1 MQQIGKVLQAE
12 LIQEMQTSYINYAM
26 SVIVSRALPDVRD
39 GLKPVHRRILY
50 SMQQMGLLP
59 PASYSKSAK
68 VVGETMGKFH
78 PHGDQAIYDALVRLA
93 QPFSMR
99 YPIVDGQ
106 GNFGCFTKDTK
117 VKLTDGRDLTF
128 GELVKEDKKGK
139 KNYTYTIN
147 KLGLISITQIKNPRL
162 TIKNTEIIKVTLDN
176 GQEIK
181 CTPNH
186 LFMLKDGAYKEARDL
201 TPQDS
206 LMPLY
211 HKLSKEI
218 DKINREGYVLIFQ
231 PKTKDWVPTY
241 HLADNYNLSLGR
253 YKKSAGRVRHHIN
266 FNKLDNNPD
275 NIIRMQWYEHWQ
287 IHYKNAIQNHQDPE
301 YRKKISLGRKKYWSD
316 PQVKS
321 KYSTRMSETNLKN
334 WQDPTYSEKMR
345 AFLSEVNIRYIETHP
360 EKRKE
365 FSKRMHKT
373 LTRLWKNPEY
383 RALMHEKIIKGN
395 KNHTTNK
402 TGKLKFLNICKQAV
416 NQYSALSKEYY
427 EQTRTKLYP
436 YGKAPL
442 WETGLKNYFSDNPD
456 LIRLEINGN
465 HKIVEIEPLTYKEDV
480 YDLTIDGT
488 HNFALASG
496 VFVHNSVDGDS
507 AAAMRYTEVRL
518 GKIAEELLRDIE
530 KDTVNFQDNFDASIQ
545 EPVYLPAILP
555 NLLLMGS
562 EGIAVGMATK
572 IPPHNLTEIIDA
584 VLATMKKGKVTE
596 LKPEADDVEA
606 EKADGPERSRKE
618 KFSIKK
624 IDLAVAQGKKT
635 EELNLKAPEVGF
647 DSEITTE
654 ELMKHV
660 LGPDFPTG
668 GAIYGGKF
676 LPEMYGSGR
685 GKVVVRGIAKIEEA
699 EKGKS
704 RISITE
710 LPYQVNKALLVA
722 RIAQLVRDK
731 KLIGISDIRD
741 ESDKRGMT
749 VVIELKKDARPKSVL
764 NNLYKH
770 TSLQTSFPANF
781 VALVDGTPRTL
792 TLKQILIEY
801 IKHRQRV
808 ITRRSIYDLTEL
820 KRRAHILEG
829 YKIALDNLDEVIKTI
844 RASKDTETAKSNLI
858 KKFGFTE
865 IQAVAILD
873 MQLRRLSALE
883 REKIEEEYKKIG
895 EQIAYL
901 TDLLEHPVKIFG
913 VIENELKVIKEKYGD
928 ERRTKVYLNPVG
940 EISEEDLIAREEV
953 IVTVTKTGYIKRVP
967 RATYKAQAR
976 GGKGVMGMTTKE
988 EDEIAHLIAA
998 STHDNL
1004 MFFTN
1009 KGRVFGLKTW
1019 EIGESSRQAKGQAIV
1034 NLINIDQGEEIQAI
1048 LTQDDPQAKFFIV
1061 ATQHGTIKK
1070 TAVNQ
1075 FQNIRSSGLTA
1086 IKLDKGDRLTWV
1098 RPSSGEDN
1106 VLMVSRKGKSIRFSE
1121 KDVRPMGRP
1130 TMGVRG
1136 ILLGVGDEVIGMEV
1150 LPSKETVVTDK
1161 RRKTFKDIL
1170 VIMEKGIGKR
1180 TPISGFPVQK
1190 RGGQG
1195 VKVAEITDKTGEVAA
1210 ALLVTEEVEQVL
1222 ITSRSAQVIRL
1233 PIKNIPQLG
1242 RATQGVILMRF
1253 GKDKGDRVAAVATL
1267 DKEETGETETPDLSD

>member
-1 MQQIGKVLQAE
+1 MPMNIGKVLQAE

-117 VKLTDGRDLTF
+117 VKLADGRELTF
-128 GELVKEDKKGK
+128 GELIKEDKKGK
-139 KNYTYTIN
+139 KNYTYTVN
-147 KLGLISITQIKNPRL
+147 KLGLISIAQIKNPRL
-162 TIKNTEIIKVTLDN
+162 TIKSAEIIKVTLDN
-176 GQEIK
+176 GQEVK

-186 LFMLKDGAYKEARDL
+186 LFMLKDGTYKEAQSL
-201 TPQDS
+201 SPKDS

-211 HKLSKEI
+211 HKLSKEV
-218 DKINREGYVLIFQ
+218 DRINREGYVLVFQ
-231 PKTKDWVPTY
+231 PKTNDWIPVH
-241 HLADNYNLSLGR
+241 HLAGR
-253 YKKSAGRVRHHIN
+253 MRHHVN

-275 NIIRMQWYEHWQ
+275 
-287 IHYKNAIQNHQDPE
+287 
-301 YRKKISLGRKKYWSD
+301 L
-316 PQVKS
+316 V
-321 KYSTRMSETNLKN
+321 
-334 WQDPTYSEKMR
+334 
-345 AFLSEVNIRYIETHP
+345 
-360 EKRKE
+360 
-365 FSKRMHKT
+365 
-373 LTRLWKNPEY
+373 
-383 RALMHEKIIKGN
+383 
-395 KNHTTNK
+395 
-402 TGKLKFLNICKQAV
+402 
-416 NQYSALSKEYY
+416 
-427 EQTRTKLYP
+427 
-436 YGKAPL
+436 
-442 WETGLKNYFSDNPD
+442 
-456 LIRLEINGN
+456 RLEISGN
-465 HKIVEIEPLTYKEDV
+465 HKVVKIEQLAYKEDV
-480 YDLTIDGT
+480 YDLTIDNT

-530 KDTVNFQDNFDASIQ
+530 KDTVDFQDNFDASIK
-545 EPVYLPAILP
+545 EPVYLPATIP

-572 IPPHNLTEIIDA
+572 IPPHNLGEVVDA
-584 VLATMKKGKVTE
+584 ILATIKKGEVVKQE
-596 LKPEADDVEA
+596 KNPE
-606 EKADGPERSRKE
+606 
-618 KFSIKK
+618 FSIKK

-635 EELNLKAPEVGF
+635 EELNLKAPETDF
-647 DSEITTE
+647 DSNITTE
-654 ELMKHV
+654 ELMQYVK
-660 LGPDFPTG
+660 GPDFPTG

-685 GKVVVRGIAKIEEA
+685 GKVVIRGIAKIEEA
-699 EKGKS
+699 EDPERSRRTEKGKS

-722 RIAQLVRDK
+722 RIAELVRDK

-764 NNLYKH
+764 NNLYKQ

-801 IKHRQRV
+801 IKHRQKV

-829 YKIALDNLDEVIKTI
+829 YKIALDHLDEVIKTI
-844 RASKDTETAKSNLI
+844 RASKDTETAKINLME
-858 KKFGFTE
+858 KFGFTQ

-901 TDLLEHPVKIFG
+901 TDLLEHPVKILG
-913 VIENELKVIKEKYGD
+913 VIEEELKVVKEKYGD
-928 ERRTKVYLNPVG
+928 ERRTKVYANPVG
-940 EISEEDLIAREEV
+940 EISEEDLIAKEEV

-988 EDEIAHLIAA
+988 EDEIAHLISS
-998 STHDNL
+998 STHDQL

-1019 EIGESSRQAKGQAIV
+1019 EIGESSRQAKGQAVV

-1048 LTQDDPQAKFFIV
+1048 LTQDDPNAKFFMM

-1106 VLMVSRKGKSIRFSE
+1106 LLMVSRKGKSIRFSE

-1130 TMGVRG
+1130 TTGVRG
-1136 ILLGVGDEVIGMEV
+1136 ILLGAGDEVIGMEV
-1150 LPSKETVVTDK
+1150 LPSREPVITDK

-1180 TPISGFPVQK
+1180 TPISGFPIQK

-1253 GKDKGDRVAAVATL
+1253 GKDKTDRVAAVATL
-1267 DKEETGETETPDLSD
+1267 DKEETEDSVTPQEDLAN

>member
-50 SMQQMGLLP
+50 AMQQMGLMP

-106 GNFGCFTKDTK
+106 GNFG
-117 VKLTDGRDLTF
+117 
-128 GELVKEDKKGK
+128 
-139 KNYTYTIN
+139 
-147 KLGLISITQIKNPRL
+147 
-162 TIKNTEIIKVTLDN
+162 
-176 GQEIK
+176 
-181 CTPNH
+181 
-186 LFMLKDGAYKEARDL
+186 
-201 TPQDS
+201 
-206 LMPLY
+206 
-211 HKLSKEI
+211 
-218 DKINREGYVLIFQ
+218 
-231 PKTKDWVPTY
+231 
-241 HLADNYNLSLGR
+241 
-253 YKKSAGRVRHHIN
+253 
-266 FNKLDNNPD
+266 
-275 NIIRMQWYEHWQ
+275 
-287 IHYKNAIQNHQDPE
+287 
-301 YRKKISLGRKKYWSD
+301 
-316 PQVKS
+316 
-321 KYSTRMSETNLKN
+321 
-334 WQDPTYSEKMR
+334 
-345 AFLSEVNIRYIETHP
+345 
-360 EKRKE
+360 
-365 FSKRMHKT
+365 
-373 LTRLWKNPEY
+373 
-383 RALMHEKIIKGN
+383 
-395 KNHTTNK
+395 
-402 TGKLKFLNICKQAV
+402 
-416 NQYSALSKEYY
+416 
-427 EQTRTKLYP
+427 
-436 YGKAPL
+436 
-442 WETGLKNYFSDNPD
+442 
-456 LIRLEINGN
+456 
-465 HKIVEIEPLTYKEDV
+465 
-480 YDLTIDGT
+480 
-488 HNFALASG
+488 
-496 VFVHNSVDGDS
+496 SVDGDS

-518 GKIAEELLRDIE
+518 GKIAEELLRDID
-530 KDTVNFQDNFDASIQ
+530 KDTVDFQDNFDASEK
-545 EPVYLPAILP
+545 EPVFLPATLP
-555 NLLLMGS
+555 NLLLMGA

-572 IPPHNLTEIIDA
+572 IPPHNLGEIVDA
-584 VLATMKKGKVTE
+584 VLATIKKGEVKEIKEEAGEGGEV
-596 LKPEADDVEA
+596 KADDKEA
-606 EKADGPERSRKE
+606 
-618 KFSIKK
+618 FSIKK
-624 IDLAVAQGKKT
+624 IDLAVAEGRKT
-635 EELNLKAPEVGF
+635 EDLNLKAPEAGF

-654 ELMKHV
+654 ELMQYVK
-660 LGPDFPTG
+660 GPDFPTG

-685 GKVVVRGIAKIEEA
+685 GKVVVRGIAKIEES

-722 RIAQLVRDK
+722 RIAELVRDK

-764 NNLYKH
+764 NNLYKQ

-808 ITRRSIYDLTEL
+808 VTRRSIYDLTEL

-829 YKIALDNLDEVIKTI
+829 YKIALDHLDEVIKTI
-844 RASKDTETAKSNLI
+844 RASKDTDDAKKSLME
-858 KKFGFTE
+858 KFGFTE

-883 REKIEEEYKKIG
+883 REKIEEEYRKIG

-901 TDLLEHPVKIFG
+901 TDLLEHPVKILG
-913 VIENELKVIKEKYGD
+913 VIEEELKVLKDKYGD
-928 ERRTKVYLNPVG
+928 ERRTKVFANPVG

-988 EDEIAHLIAA
+988 EDEIAHLISA

-1009 KGRVFGLKTW
+1009 KGRVFGLKAW
-1019 EIGESSRQAKGQAIV
+1019 EINESSRQAKGQAIV
-1034 NLINIDQGEEIQAI
+1034 NLINVDQGEEIQAI
-1048 LTQDDPQAKFFIV
+1048 LTQDDASAKFFIM

-1075 FQNIRSSGLTA
+1075 FQNLRSSGLTA

-1098 RPSSGEDN
+1098 RPTAGEDD

-1136 ILLGVGDEVIGMEV
+1136 ILLASGDEVIGMEV
-1150 LPSKETVVTDK
+1150 LPSKEPVVTDK

-1170 VIMEKGIGKR
+1170 VIMEKGVGKR
-1180 TPISGFPVQK
+1180 TPISGFPLQK

-1267 DKEETGETETPDLSD
+1267 DKEETDDSVSAPEDLAN

>member
-1 MQQIGKVLQAE
+1 MQNIGKVLQAE
-12 LIQEMQTSYINYAM
+12 IVDEMQKSYIDYAM

-50 SMQQMGLLP
+50 AMQQMGLLP

-68 VVGETMGKFH
+68 IVGETMGKFH

-99 YPIVDGQ
+99 YPIIDGQ
-106 GNFGCFTKDTK
+106 GNFG
-117 VKLTDGRDLTF
+117 
-128 GELVKEDKKGK
+128 
-139 KNYTYTIN
+139 
-147 KLGLISITQIKNPRL
+147 
-162 TIKNTEIIKVTLDN
+162 
-176 GQEIK
+176 
-181 CTPNH
+181 
-186 LFMLKDGAYKEARDL
+186 
-201 TPQDS
+201 
-206 LMPLY
+206 
-211 HKLSKEI
+211 
-218 DKINREGYVLIFQ
+218 
-231 PKTKDWVPTY
+231 
-241 HLADNYNLSLGR
+241 
-253 YKKSAGRVRHHIN
+253 
-266 FNKLDNNPD
+266 
-275 NIIRMQWYEHWQ
+275 
-287 IHYKNAIQNHQDPE
+287 
-301 YRKKISLGRKKYWSD
+301 
-316 PQVKS
+316 
-321 KYSTRMSETNLKN
+321 
-334 WQDPTYSEKMR
+334 
-345 AFLSEVNIRYIETHP
+345 
-360 EKRKE
+360 
-365 FSKRMHKT
+365 
-373 LTRLWKNPEY
+373 
-383 RALMHEKIIKGN
+383 
-395 KNHTTNK
+395 
-402 TGKLKFLNICKQAV
+402 
-416 NQYSALSKEYY
+416 
-427 EQTRTKLYP
+427 
-436 YGKAPL
+436 
-442 WETGLKNYFSDNPD
+442 
-456 LIRLEINGN
+456 
-465 HKIVEIEPLTYKEDV
+465 
-480 YDLTIDGT
+480 
-488 HNFALASG
+488 
-496 VFVHNSVDGDS
+496 SVDGDS

-518 GKIAEELLRDIE
+518 GKISEELLRDIE
-530 KDTVNFQDNFDASIQ
+530 KDTVDFQDNFDASIQ
-545 EPVYLPAILP
+545 EPVFLPATLP
-555 NLLLMGS
+555 NLLLMGA

-572 IPPHNLTEIIDA
+572 IPPHNLNEVVDG
-584 VLATMKKGKVTE
+584 VLATIKKGKIIENVE
-596 LKPEADDVEA
+596 DADSNKNDQN
-606 EKADGPERSRKE
+606 

-624 IDLAVAQGKKT
+624 IDLAVAEGKKLQ
-635 EELNLKAPEVGF
+635 EINLKAPVVGF

-654 ELMKHV
+654 ELLEWVK
-660 LGPDFPTG
+660 GPDFPTG

-722 RIAQLVRDK
+722 RIAELVRDK

-770 TSLQTSFPANF
+770 TSLQTSFPGNF

-792 TLKQILIEY
+792 TLKQILVEY

-808 ITRRSIYDLTEL
+808 VTRRSIYDLTEL

-844 RASKDTETAKSNLI
+844 RASKDTDDAKASLM

-865 IQAVAILD
+865 IQAIAILD

-895 EQIAYL
+895 EQIAFL
-901 TDLLEHPVKIFG
+901 TDLLEHPVKVLG
-913 VIENELKVIKEKYGD
+913 VIEEELKILKEKYGD
-928 ERRTKVYLNPVG
+928 ERRTKVFANPVG
-940 EISEEDLIAREEV
+940 EISEEDLIAKEEV

-988 EDEIAHLIAA
+988 EDEIAHLISA

-1019 EIGESSRQAKGQAIV
+1019 EIVESSRQAKGQAVV
-1034 NLINIDQGEEIQAI
+1034 NLINVDQGEEIQAI
-1048 LTQDDPQAKFFIV
+1048 LTQDDPLAKFLIM

-1070 TAVNQ
+1070 TALNQ
-1075 FQNIRSSGLTA
+1075 FQNLRSSGLTA
-1086 IKLDKGDRLTWV
+1086 IKLDKEDRLTWV
-1098 RPSSGEDN
+1098 RPTSGDDN

-1121 KDVRPMGRP
+1121 KDVRPMGRA

-1136 ILLGVGDEVIGMEV
+1136 ILLGAGDEVVGMEV
-1150 LPSKETVVTDK
+1150 LPAKEPVITDK
-1161 RRKTFKDIL
+1161 RKKIFKDIL

-1180 TPISGFPVQK
+1180 TPISGFPLQK

-1195 VKVAEITDKTGEVAA
+1195 VKVAEIADKTGEVAA

-1267 DKEETGETETPDLSD
+1267 DKEEVGESDVEATETTDDLVN